1 MGRETLLLPPP
12 STTTP
17 TTTLYAPPPPPPP
30 PATQSAVPSAPSPS
44 SSAIVAATTAVATA
58 VAAPPTSLA
67 PGFRFHPTDEE
78 LVIYYLKRK
87 VSGKTFRFDAI
98 SEVDIYRSEPWD
110 LADKSRLK
118 TRDQEWYFFSALDKK
133 YGNGGRM
140 NRATS
145 KGYWKATG
153 NDRPVKHEQRTV
165 GLKKTLVFHSGRA
178 PDGKRTNW
186 VMHEYRL
193 VDEEL
198 ERARSGSSQP
208 QDAYV
213 LCRVFHKNNIGP
225 PNGQRY
231 APFVEEEWDDASGL
245 VPGAEP
251 AEDVTVTV
259 AHPLRIEGNGRTS
272 YNRRNNVAQD
282 TQSNNKAPF
291 DVNKLP
297 IETQSLLAVCKRE
310 SMAEFPS
317 PEKEDNSKRRIDEY
331 PSLQTEN
338 TKPISQI
345 YKRRR
350 HYLNVN
356 HSNGDSVQTNQE
368 PPCSST
374 ITTAATALPMAT
386 TPANTTITNT
396 NVAPKKHFLSA
407 LVEFS
412 LMESLESKGNPS
424 VQPPEF
430 DDASLE
436 ASVPPNCVKFI
447 KHMQSEIYKLSEERE
462 TMRFEMM
469 SAQAMINMLE
479 SRIEHLSKEN
489 EELKSMMSNNP

>member
-1 MGRETLLLPPP
+1 M
-12 STTTP
+12 
-17 TTTLYAPPPPPPP
+17 
-30 PATQSAVPSAPSPS
+30 
-44 SSAIVAATTAVATA
+44 AIVIISQQLVNHFCAF
-58 VAAPPTSLA
+58 L
-67 PGFRFHPTDEE
+67 FRME
-78 LVIYYLKRK
+78 K
-87 VSGKTFRFDAI
+87 
-98 SEVDIYRSEPWD
+98 
-110 LADKSRLK
+110 
-118 TRDQEWYFFSALDKK
+118 
-133 YGNGGRM
+133 
-140 NRATS
+140 
-145 KGYWKATG
+145 
-153 NDRPVKHEQRTV
+153 
-165 GLKKTLVFHSGRA
+165 
-178 PDGKRTNW
+178 
-186 VMHEYRL
+186 
-193 VDEEL
+193 
-198 ERARSGSSQP
+198 
-208 QDAYV
+208 DAYV

-231 APFVEEEWDDASGL
+231 APFVEEEWDDASAL

-251 AEDVTVTV
+251 VEDVTVTV
-259 AHPLRIEGNGRTS
+259 AHPLRIESNGRTLCS
-272 YNRRNNVAQD
+272 DRRNNVAQHILTKEEQRREARRRWSIRLRAQGRTLKVYEGRKRGNDQELKLLGDIQKMEINGYSPVLRICQLLCITD
-282 TQSNNKAPF
+282 TQSNNKVPF

-317 PEKEDNSKRRIDEY
+317 PEKEDNSKRQIDEY
-331 PSLQTEN
+331 PLPQTEN

-356 HSNGDSVQTNQE
+356 HSNVNGDSVRTIQE

-374 ITTAATALPMAT
+374 ITTAATTLPTAT
-386 TPANTTITNT
+386 TTASTAIT

-436 ASVPPNCVKFI
+436 ASVPPNCVKLI
-447 KHMQSEIYKLSEERE
+447 KRMQGEIYKLSEERE

-479 SRIEHLSKEN
+479 SRIEILSKEN
-489 EELKSMMSNNP
+489 EELKSMINNNP